1 MLKFLRRKKQAPPA
15 ASASVK
21 PNVASK
27 PAQTLSPETDTPLK
41 DRLQSVGAN
50 KGNELVTLLN
60 IGTTKKMLAGEYL
73 FREGEPADTGYIV
86 LDGAIEEL
94 VISDEN
100 ETSLGVYPE
109 KSWIN
114 FLDLSGTAHR
124 VTTAR
129 AKETSSVLLL
139 DERLLNSIDDDVLL
153 FIYRELH
160 KSSVE
165 EAVRKEAEKAAFAAQ
180 SQGLVDAIFD
190 IRTAAKDRS
199 KNSDLAQ
206 NVIQKVPKL
215 PIATIGLLNKLT
227 DDSTSTNEVVDL
239 VKSDPSLTSVL
250 LKTLNSAEYSFE
262 EKIADVN
269 HAVSLLGYIGVYQIV
284 MSQSLRQ
291 SLPDTPAFR
300 KVYTRSLEISH
311 IAFAISQASGVG
323 KPAEMATIGL
333 VHSLGNIIVELLRQQ
348 NPKLENLIECFDVS
362 VIGAQLL
369 HTWNLPE
376 GIWKAVEHQDSPEF
390 TPAKNIPEDILTA
403 TAVLYVAQLCHQRL
417 HKVSEARLPMLFLDD
432 YLSQLNWKGLTLG
445 NVLGE
450 KVAPNLRKKAK
461 ALPASLALLLG

>member
-1 MLKFLRRKKQAPPA
+1 MFKFWRRKEQVPPN
-15 ASASVK
+15 ASASVSAAPK
-21 PNVASK
+21 ST
-27 PAQTLSPETDTPLK
+27 QTNPVDTNTPLK
-41 DRLQSVGAN
+41 ERLQSVGAN

-60 IGTTKKMLAGEYL
+60 IGSTKKMLAGEYL

-94 VISDEN
+94 AISDES
-100 ETSLGVYPE
+100 ETSLGIYPE

-114 FLDLSGTAHR
+114 FLHLNGSAHR
-124 VTTAR
+124 TSTAR
-129 AKETSSVLLL
+129 AKEASSVLLL

-160 KSSVE
+160 KSSIE
-165 EAVRKEAEKAAFAAQ
+165 EAARKEAEKAVIATQ
-180 SQGLVDAIFD
+180 NQNLIDAIFD
-190 IRTAAKDRS
+190 IRTTAKDHS
-199 KNSDLAQ
+199 KNSALAQ

-215 PIATIGLLNKLT
+215 PIATIALLNKLT

-239 VKSDPSLTSVL
+239 VKSDPSLTSLL
-250 LKTLNSAEYSFE
+250 LKNLNSAEYSFE

-269 HAVSLLGYIGVYQIV
+269 HAVSLLGYVGVYQIV
-284 MSQSLRQ
+284 MSQSLRK
-291 SLPDTPAFR
+291 SLPDTPAFQ

-348 NPKLENLIECFDVS
+348 NPKLENLIDCFDVS

-376 GIWKAVEHQDSPEF
+376 GIWKAVEYQDSPEF
-390 TPAKNIPEDILTA
+390 TPANKIPEDILAA
-403 TAVLYVAQLCHQRL
+403 TAVLYLAQLCHQRL
-417 HKVSEARLPMLFLDD
+417 YKVSENLLPTLFLDD
-432 YLSQLNWKGLTLG
+432 YLSRLNWKGLTLSS
-445 NVLGE
+445 VLSE
-450 KVAPNLRKKAK
+450 KVVPNLRKKAK
-461 ALPASLALLLG
+461 ALPPSLALLLD